1 MDNSIFELEEEAI
14 IKPRIEFKDGKFM
27 IAGKETELEF
37 VIHSGMKS
45 RKAYNDIDDKTDKT
59 ENSDSFV

>member
-27 IAGKETELEF
+27 IAGKETELELGL
-37 VIHSGMKS
+37 HSGMKS
-45 RKAYNDIDDKTDKT
+45 RKAFNDIEDKT
-59 ENSDSFV
+59 ENSDSFVQI